1 MITFGLSVMQ
11 YTAYVFASAAAGKV
25 TMLGMAKLYQCLQSC
40 PFKHIKET
48 TPILLY
54 QMEHWDNHSVNIL

>member
-1 MITFGLSVMQ
+1 MLK
-11 YTAYVFASAAAGKV
+11 YTAYVFASAVKV
-25 TMLGMAKLYQCLQSC
+25 TMLGMAKLYKCLQSC

-54 QMEHWDNHSVNIL
+54 QTENWDNHSVNIL